1 MTRWETGSGG
11 GEPSLLLCAALVLAF
26 ATTAAAA
33 LILISLGSKQIAFSV
48 AATFVLLA
56 ALVSSGNPRLFSL
69 WCLLLTAP
77 LGIKKAFL
85 VRAHMGGASAVTIDG
100 CDPFLAIL
108 LIYILR
114 DVAAGRRELRWGP
127 SVLVLWGGLMV
138 LGLVDMVDGPLRML
152 AFLEI
157 VRMLKVYLLFF
168 VIINEIVRAR
178 QFMQAVAAIVC
189 GIVLQGGVTIIQY
202 VSKANLGLQFLGEP
216 GKEATESATEFVY
229 RGSIDVY
236 RAGGLFEHANL
247 LAGYMAMLLPI
258 CIALLISRV
267 GLPAKAAIGGA
278 VALGLAS
285 LAITL
290 SRSGWVSF
298 ATGFTLLFLL
308 SLLHQKLRLRYMLA
322 RLLVIVG
329 VIGGIA
335 FESGDIIRRFT
346 ESDPGA
352 VKFRW
357 DMVYTAF
364 DMILAHPVFGIGLN
378 TFVARFPEYA
388 NPPGPLAV
396 TAKYGENWP
405 VVHNSYLVTWTE
417 QGSIGLALL
426 MALYVVVLWT
436 GARTARHMIDDRM
449 YAINLG
455 ATCGIVAIMVDGLSS
470 FFIDQSASER
480 VFFLVVGLIFALSYW
495 TNANWS
501 MPRSSTF
508 PQVAAAAGA

>member
-1 MTRWETGSGG
+1 LTRWDTESGG
-11 GEPSLLLCAALVLAF
+11 GGPSFLLSTGLALAF

-33 LILISLGSKQIAFSV
+33 LILIALGPKQVAFSV
-48 AATFVLLA
+48 VATFLLLA

-108 LIYILR
+108 LIFILR

-138 LGLVDMVDGPLRML
+138 LGLLDMVSGPLRQL

-168 VIINEIVRAR
+168 VIINEIVRTR
-178 QFMQAVAAIVC
+178 QFMHAVAAIVC
-189 GIVLQGGVTIIQY
+189 GIVLQGVVTIIQY
-202 VSKANLGLQFLGEP
+202 VSKASLGLQFLGEP
-216 GKEATESATEFVY
+216 GKQATESATQSVY
-229 RGSIDVY
+229 LGAVDVY

-247 LAGYMAMLLPI
+247 LAGYLAMLLPI
-258 CIALLISRV
+258 CIALLFSRV
-267 GLPAKAAIGGA
+267 GPPVKAAVGGA
-278 VALGLAS
+278 VVLGLVC

-290 SRSGWVSF
+290 SRSGWISF
-298 ATGFTLLFLL
+298 ATGFALLFLL

-322 RLLVIVG
+322 RLLVIMG

-364 DMILAHPVFGIGLN
+364 DMIMAHPVFGIGLN

-388 NPPGPLAV
+388 NPPGPEAV
-396 TAKYGENWP
+396 TAKYGEYWP

-417 QGSIGLALL
+417 QGIIGVALL
-426 MALYVVVLWT
+426 VALYLSVLWT

-470 FFIDQSASER
+470 FFIDESASER
-480 VFFLVVGLIFALSYW
+480 VFFLVVGLIFALNYW
-495 TNANWS
+495 TKANLA
-501 MPRSSTF
+501 MPRGSTF
-508 PQVAAAAGA
+508 PQVPAAAGA